1 MDYGASQ
8 EKGRVMDQVRS
19 QIAVANLQEMII
31 VSPLPH
37 RTQALHLSVAACGT
51 CMPVPLLPSQKMSDK
66 CFRKCVSSP
75 SSALDGREQVS
86 LPRPLLC
93 MRVWLVS
100 VSQLALPLPRRNVWG
115 TAWTGTWSRGT
126 LSLEPTLINYAK
138 IADSTSHAHYH
149 VVCAVRHNDIQV
161 VGALSCTPFS
171 SLCIYVHRQVL
182 FSISYKR
189 LFHYIS

>member
-37 RTQALHLSVAACGT
+37 RTHALHLSVAACGT

-86 LPRPLLC
+86 LPRPLL
-93 MRVWLVS
+93 WLVS
-100 VSQLALPLPRRNVWG
+100 VSQLDV
-115 TAWTGTWSRGT
+115 
-126 LSLEPTLINYAK
+126 
-138 IADSTSHAHYH
+138 
-149 VVCAVRHNDIQV
+149 
-161 VGALSCTPFS
+161 FS
-171 SLCIYVHRQVL
+171 SSPTQKCLGNCMDRYMESWNIVSRAYTDKLRKDSGQH
-182 FSISYKR
+182 
-189 LFHYIS
+189 